1 MDQTTNTEIGAI
13 LTEMA
18 TLTTMERGT
27 LSEEHRTRPASNGRG
42 TVRLGPYYK
51 LQAWDHGRNAS
62 RRVSAAEVPAL
73 KEDLA
78 NYERFTELAGAFVEE
93 TIARTRSLRRRASLS
108 GEESAAAKK
117 NSMRKPAAK
126 GMRKRKPSS
135 SKPKRG

>member
-27 LSEEHRTRPASNGRG
+27 LSQEHRTRPASGGRG

-51 LQAWDHGRNAS
+51 LQAWDRGRNAS

-78 NYERFTELAGAFVEE
+78 NHQRFTELAGAFVEE
-93 TIARTRSLRRRASLS
+93 TIARTRTLRRNASLS
-108 GEESAAAKK
+108 DEQNAAAKK
-117 NSMRKPAAK
+117 NCTKKPAAK
-126 GMRKRKPSS
+126 GVRKQKPSS
-135 SKPKRG
+135 PKPKRG